1 MRRELPIRVVSE
13 RMKMF
18 AILVI
23 LLGAPVDAGRRQEF
37 QPSQSAVAR

>member
-1 MRRELPIRVVSE
+1 LLIRIAPE

-23 LLGAPVDAGRRQEF
+23 LRGAPVDAQRRQEF
-37 QPSQSAVAR
+37 